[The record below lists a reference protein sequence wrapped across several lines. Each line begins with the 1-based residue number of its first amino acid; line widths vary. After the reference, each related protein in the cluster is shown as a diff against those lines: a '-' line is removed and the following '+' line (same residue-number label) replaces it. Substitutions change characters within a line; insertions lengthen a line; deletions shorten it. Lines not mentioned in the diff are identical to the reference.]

1 MISPIVIFTYNRL
14 DHLDTLINSLEQNE
28 LFKKS
33 KILVF
38 SDGPKKELD
47 IEKIEKIRIY
57 LKKKLIS
64 NNSEIVERPNNF
76 GLSKNVI
83 TGINQT
89 FNDYDQAI
97 ILEDD
102 LEVSP
107 FFLNYMNDALNL
119 YANSE
124 NVASISGYMYPIN
137 SKSFSNDY
145 FFLKLVESWG
155 WGTWRRAW
163 NNFETDSVKLKNE
176 IDERKLVDEF
186 NFSSGISY
194 YKMLNDNINGAN
206 DSWAIRWYASTFLKN
221 MNTLFPSKSFVKNIG
236 IDNSGENCN
245 YTTVYDS
252 LINLDY
258 IPLKKIN
265 SIELVTDR
273 NVVKSFFQ
281 KIKYKRY
288 IDNIINKLKSLIK

>member
-57 LKKKLIS
+57 LKKKLTS
-64 NNSEIVERPNNF
+64 NNSEIVERSNNF

-258 IPLKKIN
+258 KPLKKIN